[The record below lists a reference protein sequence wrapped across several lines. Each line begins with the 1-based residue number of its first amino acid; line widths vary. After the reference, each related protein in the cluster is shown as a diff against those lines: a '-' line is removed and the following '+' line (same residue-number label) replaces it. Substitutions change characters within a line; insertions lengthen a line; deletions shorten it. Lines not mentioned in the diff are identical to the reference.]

1 MTEQTAAPAARKLT
15 TLEQVICAVPLVL
28 IFIGGAIGGAAGG
41 LAWAIN
47 QKIMR
52 SNASAPVRYGLTVLT
67 FAGAV
72 GLYFAAVF
80 VLAMMFPN
88 LFAMQGG

>member
-1 MTEQTAAPAARKLT
+1 MTDQTTASAERKLT

-28 IFIGGAIGGAAGG
+28 VFIGGAIGGAAGG

-52 SNASAPVRYGLTVLT
+52 GNASAPVRYGLTALT
-67 FAGAV
+67 FVGAV

-80 VLAMMFPN
+80 VLAMLFPN
-88 LFAMQGG
+88 LFAQQG

>member
-1 MTEQTAAPAARKLT
+1 MTEQTAASARKLT
-15 TLEQVICAVPLVL
+15 TLEQVVCAVPLVL

-52 SNASAPVRYGLTVLT
+52 GNASAPVRYGLTVLT

-72 GLYFAAVF
+72 GLYFAAV
-80 VLAMMFPN
+80 VILAMLFPN
-88 LFAMQGG
+88 LFAQQGG